1 MSEENLNEAVEAVEV
16 AEEVVE
22 EVEVKPEL
30 KYTDEDVDS
39 IVKKKLAKAERDK
52 AEAVKQAEKLAK
64 MNADEKERYERE
76 QLEARLAEYERKEA
90 QYGLAKE
97 ANNMLV
103 EQGIQAN
110 DTIVELLVKND
121 AETTQSAVKAIIDWV
136 NDLQK
141 QWEVKRNTGV
151 TPKRLENTPADPFA
165 EAIKKFK

>member
-1 MSEENLNEAVEAVEV
+1 MSEEILNETVEV
-16 AEEVVE
+16 SEETVE

-76 QLEARLAEYERKEA
+76 QLEARLAEYERKEL

-110 DTIVELLVKND
+110 DAIVELLVKND
-121 AETTQSAVKAIIDWV
+121 AETTQTAVKSIISWV
-136 NDLQK
+136 EELQK
-141 QWEVKRNTGV
+141 QWEIKRNTGV
-151 TPKRLENTPADPFA
+151 TPKKLENTPSDPFA